1 MVIFI
6 LKFFIYKKKKRV
18 NEEITNKFTFSTY
31 SRFTL

>member
-18 NEEITNKFTFSTY
+18 NEEITNNIFINS
-31 SRFTL
+31 L